1 MLWFP
6 KVKVQIGNSIG
17 KVQIGIMYNEYT
29 LSEFQM
35 SGALNNFDPYTHLHS
50 PFYLAHVVP

>member
-35 SGALNNFDPYTHLHS
+35 FGALNNFEK
-50 PFYLAHVVP
+50 AM